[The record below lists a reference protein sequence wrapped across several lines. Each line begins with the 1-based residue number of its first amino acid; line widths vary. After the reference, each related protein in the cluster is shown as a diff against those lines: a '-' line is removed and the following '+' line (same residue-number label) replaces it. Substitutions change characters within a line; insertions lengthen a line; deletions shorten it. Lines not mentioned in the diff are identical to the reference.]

1 MKAED
6 IKQNVAKNIKLL
18 RTSKQLS
25 QEKLGKV
32 LGYSDKSV
40 SKWECGDVLP
50 DVITLQSLA
59 DYFCVTLN
67 DIISSNIGMPQ
78 SKQSKH
84 VVTSLIILFA
94 VFSLAGLLFF
104 VLSSFTATVRPW
116 LVFVYAVPVYCVV
129 MIILSGV
136 FFSYKAVL
144 CFVSLLTWTLIAS
157 LYLLFLPQNFYFLFV
172 VVALLQLLYIFLGVK
187 IGMHKNAAKTDD
199 SAAKG

>member
-6 IKQNVAKNIKLL
+6 IKQNVAKNIKRL
-18 RTSKQLS
+18 RTRKQLS

-50 DVITLQSLA
+50 DVVTLQSLA
-59 DYFCVTLN
+59 SYFSITLN
-67 DIISSNIGMPQ
+67 DMVSSNATLPQ
-78 SKQSKH
+78 SKHSKH
-84 VVTSLIILFA
+84 VITSLIALFA

-104 VLSSFTATVRPW
+104 VLSNFTTTDRPW
-116 LVFVYAVPVYCVV
+116 LVFLYALPFYCAV
-129 MIILSGV
+129 MIVLSGI

-144 CFVSLLTWTLIAS
+144 TFVSLLTWTLITS

-172 VVALLQLLYIFLGVK
+172 VVALLQMLYIFLGIK
-187 IGMHKNAAKTDD
+187 IHIHQKSILTQ
-199 SAAKG
+199 